1 VDVSIQELRIDYIME
16 KGFVPAQN
24 TVLVAGHF
32 SGTGAL
38 RKLRYIER
46 LHDALY
52 QVGYRL
58 LIVNM
63 STSAAD
69 TQYEYISCPIDIAI
83 SYRLHGH
90 DFLQRDDLPPDLYRA
105 AVIDAEMNQ
114 RPFAASAFRMVLYTS
129 WIREIIQKNKVSFC
143 LIWHEFNGPHCA
155 LTALCQTL
163 DIPFLYMEYGLLP
176 GTVAFDAEGQ
186 MGESRITLRHKEFS
200 GLSVSSFDMDR
211 AHRLL
216 GLARDTRRTHKPQ
229 DSTLEVIAL
238 AGELR
243 KKAQAIIFYAGQNDW
258 ASGMLPKPFKA
269 ARLHS
274 PIYEDTLDA
283 LSHLSEIAEANN
295 WHILFK
301 PHPMVEARHRDFE
314 APFPDRITLVSGAN
328 IFECIESAD
337 ACATILSQAAYLFLI
352 HNRPC
357 VMLGRHQIHR
367 KGCAYE
373 PETREEVC
381 AAFQQAVSNRITETQ
396 RHCFER
402 HVAQLSRYY
411 LYAMDADVEAVMGK
425 GPERAARSL
434 ARYISG
440 NNRERGFPFADD
452 LEEFFLPDPLPAG
465 DTPAKMSP
473 PGNPKAPTLASR
485 FMEIKRRASKTWWGK
500 RLRRHLRK

>member
-1 VDVSIQELRIDYIME
+1 ME
-16 KGFVPAQN
+16 KGLAPAQH
-24 TVLVAGHF
+24 TILVAGHF

-46 LHDALY
+46 LYDALY

-63 STSAAD
+63 SSSAAD

-83 SYRLHGH
+83 PYRLHGS
-90 DFLQRDDLPPDLYRA
+90 DFLHRDDLPPDLYRA

-114 RPFAASAFRMVLYTS
+114 QPFAASAFRMVLYTS
-129 WIREIIQKNKVSFC
+129 WIRDIIQKNNVSFC

-200 GLSVSSFDMDR
+200 SLSVSSVDMDR
-211 AHRLL
+211 ARRLL
-216 GLARDTRRTHKPQ
+216 DLARDTRRTHKPQ
-229 DSTLEVIAL
+229 HSTLDVIAL

-243 KKAQAIIFYAGQNDW
+243 KKAQTIIFYAGQNDW

-269 ARLHS
+269 SRLHS

-283 LSHLSEIAEANN
+283 LAHLSEIAEANN
-295 WHILFK
+295 WQILFK
-301 PHPMVEARHRDFE
+301 PHPMVEARHRDFK
-314 APFPDRITLVSGAN
+314 APFPERITLVTGAN

-337 ACATILSQAAYLFLI
+337 ACATILSQAAYLFLM
-352 HNRPC
+352 HDRPC
-357 VMLGRHQIHR
+357 VMLGRHQIYR

-381 AAFQQAVSNRITETQ
+381 AAFQQAVADGITASQ
-396 RHCFER
+396 RRCFEK
-402 HVAQLSRYY
+402 HVAQLGHYY
-411 LYAMDADVEAVMGK
+411 LYAMDTDVEAIMGK
-425 GPERAARSL
+425 GPDRAARSL

-440 NNRERGFPFADD
+440 NNRAQGFPFADD
-452 LEEFFLPDPLPAG
+452 LEEHFLPYPLPAT
-465 DTPAKMSP
+465 DTPTEIHFRGSP
-473 PGNPKAPTLASR
+473 DTSALASR
-485 FMEIKRRASKTWWGK
+485 FRKIKKRASNTWWGK
-500 RLRRHLRK
+500 RLRSLLKK